1 MAIWTIVPEQ
11 VVAVLGAS
19 GWLGRAIL
27 RVAAADA
34 AFGDWRVIGLEGE
47 SPIQGLYA
55 LQGDLIEAGG
65 PCTVVNAVGRR
76 QGSEG
81 ALMESNVRFVK
92 DLAVWAQFSGWRVL
106 QVGSAAEY
114 GPGRSEPFSEADEP
128 HPNSVY
134 GRSKLEATEALSGL
148 LGASK
153 SCVGRLF
160 NVLGPNPPRG
170 SVAEDIRAKMQGAR
184 ESGKAP
190 ELTYPDTV
198 RDFLLLDD
206 AARLL
211 LDLIPHIGGH
221 QVVNVCSGQGLSW
234 RQIANTVCTPLAPAP
249 QSGVNR
255 APDVVVGNP
264 GLLHSLVHAPAPPSP
279 KSLAL
284 ALLG

>member
-1 MAIWTIVPEQ
+1 MPEQ
-11 VVAVLGAS
+11 VVAVLGAG

-47 SPIQGLYA
+47 SLLQGLDA
-55 LQGDLIEAGG
+55 LQGSLIQGEG
-65 PCTVVNAVGRR
+65 PGTVVNAVGRR

-81 ALMESNVRFVK
+81 ALIESNVRFVE
-92 DLAVWAQFSGWRVL
+92 DLAAWAQLSGWQVL

-114 GPGRSEPFSEADEP
+114 GPGRSEPFSEVDEP
-128 HPNSVY
+128 HPISLY
-134 GRSKLEATEALSGL
+134 GRSKLDATEALSGL
-148 LGASK
+148 LGASR

-170 SVAEDIRAKMQGAR
+170 SVAEDIRAKMQEAQ
-184 ESGKAP
+184 ETGKAP
-190 ELTYPDTV
+190 ELTCPDTV

-211 LDLIPHIGGH
+211 LALIPTIGGH

-234 RQIANTVCTPLAPAP
+234 RQIANTVCMPLASAP
-249 QSGVNR
+249 QRGVDC

-264 GLLHSLVHAPAPPSP
+264 RLLHSLVHAPAPPSP
-279 KSLAL
+279 RSLAL
-284 ALLG
+284 SLLR